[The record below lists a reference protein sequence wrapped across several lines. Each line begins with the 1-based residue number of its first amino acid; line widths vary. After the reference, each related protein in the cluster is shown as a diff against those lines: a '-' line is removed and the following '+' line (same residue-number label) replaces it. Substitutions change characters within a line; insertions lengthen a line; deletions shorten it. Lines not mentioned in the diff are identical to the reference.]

1 MKLDIVDRYNKEAYE
16 KVKNTLKTT
25 NIATV
30 IHPDFTRIED
40 IGVKFLDETTG
51 KTLCLESGSKL
62 KKGKIQQ
69 KVERM
74 ISEGKISKESLTRY
88 DDVEFISYSELMER
102 IKREESI
109 SGYENLVL
117 SDLWFL
123 GQTTW
128 KNGIDVLLDRN
139 NQAKTLQLVEYS
151 PVELRSN
158 NALLQRVKGNIAS
171 FISEK
176 EATKKLS
183 YYPLEGEELI
193 EAEEEIKILSAKV
206 SKLQDKELRKRL
218 RAKIKEARILCAE
231 WRKRFTEESID
242 FDEIDR
248 LLYRDDDDDIMLT
261 DEEMEEKANRNV
273 GVIETRDKIREI
285 LNSIRVELGL
295 GPKISEL
302 EALRQEYERLSEK
315 EDEAR
320 KLLGEIETERGE
332 KEEGEER

>member
-1 MKLDIVDRYNKEAYE
+1 MKLDIVNRYNEEAYE
-16 KVKNTLKTT
+16 KVKNLLKTS

-51 KTLCLESGSKL
+51 KTLCLENGEKIEKL
-62 KKGKIQQ
+62 IKGKI
-69 KVERM
+69 VD
-74 ISEGKISKESLTRY
+74 GNLPRY

-102 IKREESI
+102 IKKGESI

-123 GQTTW
+123 GETTW

-176 EATKKLS
+176 EAAMNLS
-183 YYPLEGEELI
+183 YYIAEGEELI
-193 EAEEEIKILSAKV
+193 DVEEEIKTLSAKV

-218 RAKIKEARILCAE
+218 RAKIKEARSLSE
-231 WRKRFTEESID
+231 KWRDKFIED
-242 FDEIDR
+242 FDFEEIDS
-248 LLYRDDDDDIMLT
+248 LLYRESEDEGRILT
-261 DEEMEEKANRNV
+261 DEEVKENANRSV
-273 GVIETRDKIREI
+273 SVIEMRNKIKEI
-285 LNSIRVELGL
+285 LNGVREEMGIEPEV
-295 GPKISEL
+295 SEL
-302 EALRQEYERLSEK
+302 ETLRLEYERLTGK

-320 KLLGEIETERGE
+320 KLLERIETERGE

>member
-1 MKLDIVDRYNKEAYE
+1 MELDIVDIYNKEAYE
-16 KVKNTLKTT
+16 KVKNMLKTT

-30 IHPDFTRIED
+30 VHPDFTRIED

-109 SGYENLVL
+109 AGYENLVL
-117 SDLWFL
+117 SDLCFL
-123 GQTTW
+123 GETTW
-128 KNGIDVLLDRN
+128 TNGIDVLLDKN

-151 PVELRSN
+151 PVGLRSN

-193 EAEEEIKILSAKV
+193 EAEKEIKILSAKV

-302 EALRQEYERLSEK
+302 EALRQEYERLSGK

-320 KLLGEIETERGE
+320 KLLEEIETERGE